1 MPIQKLWGFF
11 GCDFYAFLAALFV
24 TPSYY
29 HTFLPHLVIT
39 ISARLFIA
47 PSIAPPIALPT
58 ALPTA
63 LLMELLAAL
72 F

>member
-11 GCDFYAFLAALFV
+11 GYDFYVFLAALFV

-47 PSIAPPIALPT
+47 PSIAPPIAP
-58 ALPTA
+58 PIA